1 MSAVRPSDLDGVE
14 FLPEPGEPRILT
26 AVDPSAVQHEAAWRS
41 EVMGW
46 APRVVTAVP
55 HRKRSVARSSFGLVA
70 LLVVVG
76 MIVSQGWFLVEIPLG
91 ESEWAF
97 ENTGLRDLSEEGFD
111 GTGVR
116 LCVVDT
122 GIDASHPAFEGQE
135 VVFRDFVGSS
145 RDPLDR
151 GATAHGTMMVGL
163 LVAEGH
169 QDGAAQGVTLGVAA
183 ALAGDSDGD
192 NTGDDSIVAEA
203 IDWCRTGFDADLI
216 SLSLGGER
224 LEGQRDVVVSSV
236 RRALDD
242 GVFVVAAAGNDG
254 GTDDDG
260 KVASPAFLPRVIAV
274 GATNET
280 GAVWENSSR
289 GDGTGEH
296 PNLKPE
302 VTAPGVNVIS
312 TGSDDAWFTSSG
324 TSVSTVLVSAA
335 LALILEAQPEL
346 KVDDD
351 RCVIHLK
358 HALRESL
365 GASHS
370 PTAGYGE
377 LDAMAW
383 FEAVDPSCP
392 VEL

>member
-1 MSAVRPSDLDGVE
+1 VSAVRPSDLDGVE

-192 NTGDDSIVAEA
+192 NIGDDSIVAEA

-216 SLSLGGER
+216 SLSLGGKR

-260 KVASPAFLPRVIAV
+260 RVASPAFLPRVIAV

>member
-192 NTGDDSIVAEA
+192 NIGDDSIVAEA

-224 LEGQRDVVVSSV
+224 LEGQRDEVVSSV

-260 KVASPAFLPRVIAV
+260 RVASPAFLPRVIAV

>member
-260 KVASPAFLPRVIAV
+260 RVASPAFLPRVIAV

-312 TGSDDAWFTSSG
+312 TGSGDAWFTSSG

-351 RCVIHLK
+351 RCVVHLK

>member
-192 NTGDDSIVAEA
+192 NIGDDSIVAEA

-260 KVASPAFLPRVIAV
+260 RVASPAFLPRVIAV

-351 RCVIHLK
+351 RCVVHLK

-370 PTAGYGE
+370 PKAGYGE

>member
-192 NTGDDSIVAEA
+192 NIGDDSIVAEA

-216 SLSLGGER
+216 SLSLGGKR

-260 KVASPAFLPRVIAV
+260 RVASPAFLPRVIAV

-358 HALRESL
+358 YALRESL

-383 FEAVDPSCP
+383 FEAVDPNCP

>member
-1 MSAVRPSDLDGVE
+1 VSAVRPSDLDGVE

-260 KVASPAFLPRVIAV
+260 RVASPAFLPRVIAV

-351 RCVIHLK
+351 RCVVHLK

>member
-1 MSAVRPSDLDGVE
+1 
-14 FLPEPGEPRILT
+14 
-26 AVDPSAVQHEAAWRS
+26 
-41 EVMGW
+41 MGW

-192 NTGDDSIVAEA
+192 NIGDDSIVAEA

-216 SLSLGGER
+216 SLSLGGKR

-260 KVASPAFLPRVIAV
+260 RVASPAFLPRVIAV

-351 RCVIHLK
+351 RCVVHLK
-358 HALRESL
+358 HALRQSL

>member
-260 KVASPAFLPRVIAV
+260 RVASPAFLPRVIAV

-351 RCVIHLK
+351 RCVVHLK

>member
-192 NTGDDSIVAEA
+192 NIGDDSIVAEA

-216 SLSLGGER
+216 SLSLGGKR

-260 KVASPAFLPRVIAV
+260 RVASPAFLPRVIAV

>member
-192 NTGDDSIVAEA
+192 NIGDDSIVAEA

-224 LEGQRDVVVSSV
+224 LEGQRDEVVSSV

-260 KVASPAFLPRVIAV
+260 RVASPAFLPRVIAV

-312 TGSDDAWFTSSG
+312 TGSGDAWFTSSG

-351 RCVIHLK
+351 RCVVHLK

>member
-260 KVASPAFLPRVIAV
+260 RVASPAFLPRVIAV

>member
-116 LCVVDT
+116 LCIVDT

-224 LEGQRDVVVSSV
+224 LEGQRDEVVSSV

-260 KVASPAFLPRVIAV
+260 RVASPAFLPRVIAV

-351 RCVIHLK
+351 RCVVHLK
-358 HALRESL
+358 HALRQSL

>member
-1 MSAVRPSDLDGVE
+1 MRPSDLDGVE

-192 NTGDDSIVAEA
+192 NIGDDSIVAEA

-216 SLSLGGER
+216 SLSLGGKR

-260 KVASPAFLPRVIAV
+260 RVASPAFLPRVIAV

-312 TGSDDAWFTSSG
+312 TGSGDAWFTSSG

-351 RCVIHLK
+351 RCVVHLK

-370 PTAGYGE
+370 PKAGYGE

>member
-1 MSAVRPSDLDGVE
+1 MPAVRPSALDGME

-46 APRVVTAVP
+46 APSVVTAVP
-55 HRKRSVARSSFGLVA
+55 HRRRRVARSSLGLVV
-70 LLVVVG
+70 LLVMVG
-76 MIVSQGWFLVEIPLG
+76 LIASQGWFLVEIPLG
-91 ESEWAF
+91 DSEWAF
-97 ENTGLRDLSEEGFD
+97 DNTGLRDLSDEGLD
-111 GTGVR
+111 GAGVR

-122 GIDASHPAFEGQE
+122 GIDASHSAFEGQE

-145 RDPLDR
+145 VEPLDR

-163 LVAEGH
+163 LVADGH
-169 QDGAAQGVTLGVAA
+169 QQGAAQGITLGVAA
-183 ALAGDSDGD
+183 ALAGDSDGE
-192 NTGDDSIVAEA
+192 NTGDDAIVAEA

-224 LEGQRDVVVSSV
+224 MEGQRDVVVSSV
-236 RRALDD
+236 RRALDA

-254 GTDDDG
+254 GADDDG

-289 GDGTGEH
+289 GNGMGEH
-296 PNLKPE
+296 PHRKPE

-312 TGSDDAWFTSSG
+312 TGADDAWFTSSG

-335 LALILEAQPEL
+335 LAMILEAHPEL

-358 HALRESL
+358 HALRDSL
-365 GASHS
+365 GTSHS

-383 FEAVDPSCP
+383 FNAVDSSCP
-392 VEL
+392 EAP